1 MKLDLLL
8 AGCPLARVAGIARQA
23 EAAGYDGIFVPEA
36 TNEPF
41 LTCAIGLSATSRLE
55 MGPAIALAFVR
66 SPMVT
71 AMEAWELQGLSGGRF
86 RLGLGPQ
93 VKAHNERRFS
103 VPYEKP
109 AAKLAEQVRA
119 LRAIWA
125 AFSGE
130 APLDFHGEFYRF
142 DLLTD
147 FFDPGPIDAPAPPVY
162 LAAVNPYSFR
172 MAGEVADGVHVHP
185 LHTVRY
191 LNEVA
196 YPALDEGLAR
206 SGRKRGDVDLSAQ
219 VMVIAGQGEE
229 GRRMNEAVRTQLAFY
244 GSTRTYKA
252 PLELSGYGDLNAELH
267 RLMAAGHREALLA
280 AIPDELVDEFAV
292 RGDTWEEAAANA
304 RKRYEGVVDRVTLYF
319 LPPLDGPEASRVP
332 TAFLGGSRRQNQG
345 DTPCP
350 PGHG

>member
-1 MKLDLLL
+1 MKIDLLL
-8 AGCPLARVAGIARQA
+8 AGCPLGRVAETARRA

-36 TNEPF
+36 VNEPF
-41 LTCAIGLSATSRLE
+41 LTAAVGLEATSRIE

-71 AMEAWELQGLSGGRF
+71 AMAAWELQAMSGGRF

-125 AFSGE
+125 AFAGE

-142 DLLTD
+142 DLLTE
-147 FFDPGPIDAPAPPVY
+147 FFNPGPIDAPPPPVY

-191 LNEVA
+191 LTEVA

-206 SGRKRGDVDLSAQ
+206 SGRRREDIDLSAQ
-219 VMVIAGQGEE
+219 VMVVAGEGEE
-229 GRRMNEAVRTQLAFY
+229 GRRMHEAVRAQIAFY

-252 PLELSGYGDLNAELH
+252 PLELAGYGDLNAELH
-267 RLMAAGHREALLA
+267 RLMATGDREALLA
-280 AIPDELVDEFAV
+280 AVPDELVDEFAV
-292 RGDTWEEAAANA
+292 RGDTWEDVAANA
-304 RKRYEGVVDRVTLYF
+304 RKRYDGIVDRISLYF
-319 LPPLDGPEASRVP
+319 LPPLDDPEASRVP
-332 TAFLGGSRRQNQG
+332 AAF
-345 DTPCP
+345 
-350 PGHG
+350 HG

>member
-1 MKLDLLL
+1 VKLDLLL
-8 AGCPLARVAGIARQA
+8 VGSPLGRAADMARRA
-23 EAAGYDGIFVPEA
+23 EAAGYDGLWVAEA
-36 TNEPF
+36 VNEPF
-41 LTCAIGLSATSRLE
+41 LTCAVGLEATSRLE

-71 AMEAWELQGLSGGRF
+71 AMASWELQGASGGRF

-109 AAKLAEQVRA
+109 AARLAEQVRA

-125 AFSGE
+125 AFAGE

-142 DLLTD
+142 DLLTE
-147 FFDPGPIDAPAPPVY
+147 FFNPGPIDAPPPPVY

-191 LNEVA
+191 LTEVA

-206 SGRKRGDVDLSAQ
+206 AGRRRADVDVSAQ
-219 VMVIAGQGEE
+219 VMIIAGEGEE
-229 GRRMNEAVRTQLAFY
+229 RRRMEEAVRAQLAFY

-252 PLELSGYGDLNAELH
+252 PLELAGYGDLNARLH
-267 RLMAAGHREALLA
+267 GLMAAGDRAGLLA
-280 AIPDELVDEFAV
+280 AVPDELVDEFAV
-292 RGDTWEEAAANA
+292 RGDTWEDVAALA
-304 RKRYEGVVDRVTLYF
+304 RKRYEGLVDRIGLYF
-319 LPPLDGPEASRVP
+319 LPPLDGPEAASIP
-332 TAFLGGSRRQNQG
+332 AAF
-345 DTPCP
+345 
-350 PGHG
+350 HG